1 MCAQLWAFLRN
12 DLSSTRCLPHIRQ
25 MIRILLPILVAAGW
39 AYAMYLISMR
49 TLRRDLDSNATPI
62 DDPALEALVR
72 RLGRQVDIDHLQ
84 AHMFQMDAINGLA
97 APDGRIFI
105 TTGLFDRY
113 RRGEITVEEVGSVI
127 AHELGHVARGHHK
140 RRMIDW
146 TGQNAVRM
154 ALGMIISRFIPIIGY
169 YIANFVSQ
177 VLMSKLSRRDE
188 FEADEYA
195 SALMV
200 AAGYGVSP
208 QIGMFRKLGALSP
221 GGRGVA
227 WMASHPPTNERIAAI
242 QANAAKWKA
251 NKTELR

>member
-1 MCAQLWAFLRN
+1 
-12 DLSSTRCLPHIRQ
+12 
-25 MIRILLPILVAAGW
+25 MIRILLPILLAAAW
-39 AYAMYLISMR
+39 AYGMYLMSMR
-49 TLRRDLDSNATPI
+49 TLRRDLDQNAKPI
-62 DDPALEALVR
+62 DDPALGGAGAPPGST
-72 RLGRQVDIDHLQ
+72 GRYRPLQ

-113 RRGEITVEEVGSVI
+113 KRGDITVEEVGSVI

-154 ALGMIISRFIPIIGY
+154 ALGMMISRFIPVIGY
-169 YIANFVSQ
+169 YIANFISQ
-177 VLMSKLSRRDE
+177 ILMSKLSRRDE

-208 QIGMFRKLGALSP
+208 QIGMFHKLGRLAP

-227 WMASHPPTNERIAAI
+227 WLASHPPTEERIAAI

-251 NKTELR
+251 ARPKLD

>member
-1 MCAQLWAFLRN
+1 MF
-12 DLSSTRCLPHIRQ
+12 
-25 MIRILLPILVAAGW
+25 RILLPILVAVGW
-39 AYAMYLISMR
+39 AYGMYLISMR
-49 TLRRDLDSNATPI
+49 SLRRDLDRNAQPI

-72 RLGRQVDIDHLQ
+72 RLGRQVEIDHLQ

-105 TTGLFDRY
+105 TTGLFERY

-154 ALGMIISRFIPIIGY
+154 ALGMVISRFIPIIGY
-169 YIANFVSQ
+169 YIANFISQ
-177 VLMSKLSRRDE
+177 ILMSKLSRRDE

-195 SALMV
+195 SALMI

-208 QIGMFRKLGALSP
+208 QIGMFRKLSRLSP
-221 GGRGVA
+221 GGKGVA
-227 WMASHPPTNERIAAI
+227 WLASHPETADRIAAI
-242 QANAAKWKA
+242 EANAAKWKA
-251 NKTELR
+251 SKPA

>member
-1 MCAQLWAFLRN
+1 MF
-12 DLSSTRCLPHIRQ
+12 
-25 MIRILLPILVAAGW
+25 RILLPILVAVGW
-39 AYAMYLISMR
+39 AYGMYLISMR
-49 TLRRDLDSNATPI
+49 SLRRDLDRNAQPI

-72 RLGRQVDIDHLQ
+72 RLGRQVEIDHLQ

-105 TTGLFDRY
+105 TTGLFERY

-154 ALGMIISRFIPIIGY
+154 ALGMVISRFIPIVGY
-169 YIANFVSQ
+169 YIANFISQ
-177 VLMSKLSRRDE
+177 ILMSKLSRRDE

-195 SALMV
+195 SALMI

-208 QIGMFRKLGALSP
+208 QIGMFRKLSRLSP
-221 GGRGVA
+221 GGKGVA
-227 WMASHPPTNERIAAI
+227 WLASHPETADRIAAI
-242 QANAAKWKA
+242 EANAAKWKA
-251 NKTELR
+251 SKPA